1 MLSCRLI
8 PEALPE
14 AVKVSTFSPEAIKVR
29 TALQA
34 RGLETPLQALQP
46 LDSEQRQQQLEG
58 HLRAILQL
66 LGLDL
71 SDDSLL
77 ETPRRVAKMYLEELF
92 VGLDYAQFPEITVI
106 ANSMQ
111 LDEMITVRDITLIT
125 TCEHHLVTIDGL
137 AKVAYIPNQQII
149 GLSKINR
156 IVQFF
161 ARRPQVQERLTQQ
174 ILLALQ
180 TLLETDNVAV
190 AIDAVHYCVKAR
202 GVRDTHS
209 ATTTSAL
216 GGVFKRCP
224 MTRQAF
230 LFTHPMGC

>member
-8 PEALPE
+8 PQ
-14 AVKVSTFSPEAIKVR
+14 AVTAHNLSPEAIKVR
-29 TALQA
+29 SALQA
-34 RGLETPLQALQP
+34 RGLETPLQTVQP
-46 LDSEQRQQQLEG
+46 LDSEQRKQQLEE
-58 HLRAILQL
+58 HLQAILQL
-66 LGLDL
+66 LGLDI
-71 SDDSLL
+71 SNDSLL

-92 VGLDYAQFPEITVI
+92 IGLDYAHFPEITLI

-111 LDEMITVRDITLIT
+111 LDEMITVRDITAIT

-161 ARRPQVQERLTQQ
+161 AHRPQVQERLTQQ

-202 GVRDTHS
+202 GVGDTRS
-209 ATTTSAL
+209 ATTTHAL
-216 GGVFKRCP
+216 GGIFKRCP
-224 MTRQAF
+224 MSRQAF
-230 LFTHPMGC
+230 LLTHPMGG

>member
-8 PEALPE
+8 PEA
-14 AVKVSTFSPEAIKVR
+14 VKVCSLTPEAIKVR

-34 RGLETPLQALQP
+34 RGLETPLQEALQH
-46 LDSEQRQQQLEG
+46 LDSEQRKQQLEG
-58 HLRAILQL
+58 HLHAILQL
-66 LGLDL
+66 LGLDV
-71 SDDSLL
+71 SDESLL
-77 ETPRRVAKMYLEELF
+77 ETPRRVAEMYLEELF
-92 VGLDYAQFPEITVI
+92 IGLDYAHFPDISVI

-174 ILLALQ
+174 ILVALQ
-180 TLLETDNVAV
+180 TLLDTDNVAV

-202 GVRDTHS
+202 GVKDTRS
-209 ATTTSAL
+209 ATATSSL
-216 GGVFKRCP
+216 GGVFKQCP

-230 LFTHPMGC
+230 LFSHPSRYSSS

>member
-1 MLSCRLI
+1 MLSCQLI
-8 PEALPE
+8 PDAI
-14 AVKVSTFSPEAIKVR
+14 KVGTLTQEAIKVR
-29 TALQA
+29 DALQA
-34 RGLETPLQALQP
+34 RGLETPLQAVQHLS
-46 LDSEQRQQQLEG
+46 LEQRKRQLEG
-58 HLRAILQL
+58 HFHAILQIL
-66 LGLDL
+66 SLDL
-71 SDDSLL
+71 SNDSLL

-92 VGLDYAQFPEITVI
+92 VGLDYAHFPQISVI

-111 LDEMITVRDITLIT
+111 LDEMIVVRDIGLTT

-137 AKVAYIPNQQII
+137 AKVAYIPDQQII

-202 GVRDTHS
+202 GVMDTRS

-216 GGVFKRCP
+216 GGLFKRCP
-224 MTRQAF
+224 VTRQAF
-230 LFTHPMGC
+230 LLTHSTGG